1 MWLTKD
7 RITSYAVT
15 VALAAGAG
23 FGGGYVG
30 TAFHLGPRGETGPPG
45 VSGSSGPVGPSGAQG
60 SVGPQGPAGPAGAQG
75 PSGPAGAV
83 PSTLGFCV
91 VDPGIPG
98 EIFRTS
104 TGGQCYGGGRF
115 VSVNP

>member
-7 RITSYAVT
+7 RITSYAVM
-15 VALAAGAG
+15 VVIAVGAG

-30 TAFHLGPRGETGPPG
+30 TSFHLGPRGETGPPG
-45 VSGSSGPVGPSGAQG
+45 VAGSSGPVGPTGAAG
-60 SVGPQGPAGPAGAQG
+60 AVGPQGAAGTAGAQG
-75 PSGPAGAV
+75 PPGPPGSV
-83 PSTLGFCV
+83 SSTLGFCV
-91 VDPGIPG
+91 VDMGIPG
-98 EIFRTS
+98 ETFRTS